1 MSPEDGRDDAARDLE
16 AVSLPRGSGHPDQFE
31 GEEISDLVR
40 LVTACDIHGALIERR
55 SYKPPMP
62 YTDASAIPRA

>member
-1 MSPEDGRDDAARDLE
+1 M
-16 AVSLPRGSGHPDQFE
+16 SLPRGSGHPDQFE